1 MKKFSNITQAI
12 TAKKLVHSFL
22 LPTSYILLSSPV
34 NASAELET
42 LMDMSLEDLSRASV
56 TLTSV
61 AKKEQS
67 LNKVP
72 AAVHVITAEQ
82 IRRSGARTIP
92 EALSLVPGM
101 HVARL
106 SENNWAVSARG
117 ANEML
122 FNKLLVSIDGRSIFN
137 PMTSGVIWENAQI
150 MMADIDRIEV
160 LLGPAGTMWGG
171 NAANGVVN
179 VISKNAD
186 ETVGLY
192 TETTVGGANHQDVN
206 LRLGSA
212 VNDKTDA
219 RISVSGMRADY
230 AVGEEGDFRNYNINM
245 RVDRSTYDSELTVQ
259 FGGYNTDINTEMET
273 VHFVNVALPPVEYD
287 ENSRGLF
294 GMVNYDTEI
303 ATGVLSVN
311 VWADNHKLDYEY
323 FKGNYRNWDLDVY
336 YRLPVLTG
344 SELTLGG
351 GGRYTQTEVLPI
363 VGLAPEGF
371 KKGTRTH
378 LYKDQASS
386 YSSYNVYSQLETAV
400 TDKVTTYLGLK
411 VEYFGLVDRYE
422 FLPQAR
428 LSYDYSSQHQF
439 WTGLGRAVVT
449 PSIIDTASTVVDLS
463 VEQITQNNYQDTS
476 TIVRGSENLKTE
488 AVTTFDL
495 GHRYFL
501 SNAFST
507 STTLFFSQ
515 YENIR
520 GIGKD
525 NTQPMPP
532 IDVSSD
538 PWGGDPW
545 SPAPWEATPESM
557 EMYQYIDDIRA
568 QTWGAE
574 LAVFW
579 QPASNFR
586 VNVNYAYHQV
596 LAACNDSNVCL
607 DNSKA
612 KQESPQPNH
621 IASAQTMWDVTES
634 VQFDMMYKYIH
645 GYKNG
650 NAGAGW
656 DTVSTLD
663 ARLAWQKK
671 RDWPRLELLVD
682 GIFNNKPFY
691 ESNRRFAY
699 ELDRQ
704 VYLKAVWVMQ

>member
-179 VISKNAD
+179 IISKNAD
-186 ETVGLY
+186 ETLGLY
-192 TETTVGGANHQDVN
+192 TETTVGGANHQDVK

-212 VNDKTDA
+212 INDKTDA
-219 RISVSGMRADY
+219 RISVSGMRSDY

-259 FGGYNTDINTEMET
+259 FGGYNTDIHTEIET
-273 VHFVNVALPPVEYD
+273 VHFVNIALAPEVYD

-336 YRLPVLTG
+336 YRLPVLAA
-344 SELTLGG
+344 SELTIGG
-351 GGRYTQTEVLPI
+351 GVRFTQTEVLPFLT
-363 VGLAPEGF
+363 LAPTEF
-371 KKGTRTH
+371 RKGTRTH
-378 LYKDQASS
+378 LYKDQVSS
-386 YSSYNVYSQLETAV
+386 YDTYNMYSQLETAV

-428 LSYDYSSQHQF
+428 ISYDYSSQHQF

-507 STTLFFSQ
+507 STTLFYSQ

-532 IDVSSD
+532 IEIS
-538 PWGGDPW
+538 
-545 SPAPWEATPESM
+545 AEPWEATPESID
-557 EMYQYIDDIRA
+557 MYQYIDDIKA

-596 LAACNDSNVCL
+596 LAACNDSDVCL
-607 DNSKA
+607 DHSRA
-612 KQESPQPNH
+612 KQEEPQPNH
-621 IASAQTMWDVTES
+621 IASAHTMWDVTDS
-634 VQFDMMYKYIH
+634 VQFDMMYKYIQ
-645 GYKNG
+645 G
-650 NAGAGW
+650 NDSGSEDLGW
-656 DTVSTLD
+656 DTISTLD
-663 ARLAWQKK
+663 ARLAWQQK
-671 RDWPRLELLVD
+671 RDWPRIELLVD
-682 GIFNNKPFY
+682 GIFNTKPYY
-691 ESNRRFAY
+691 ESNRRAAY
-699 ELDRQ
+699 ELERQ
-704 VYLKAVWVMQ
+704 VYLKAVWVME